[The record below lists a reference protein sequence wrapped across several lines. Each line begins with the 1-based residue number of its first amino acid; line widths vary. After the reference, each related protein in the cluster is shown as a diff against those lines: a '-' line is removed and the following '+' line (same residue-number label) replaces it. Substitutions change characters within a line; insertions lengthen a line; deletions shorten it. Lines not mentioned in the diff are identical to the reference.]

1 VHGLLELRN
10 SYGTL
15 LASNDDDTTHY
26 ARIAFTVSS
35 TGTFTTGA
43 S

>member
-1 VHGLLELRN
+1 LRN

-15 LASNDDDTTHY
+15 LASNDGDTTHD
-26 ARIAFTVSS
+26 AWIAFTAST

>member
-1 VHGLLELRN
+1 LRN

-15 LASNDDDTTHY
+15 LASNDDDTTHD
-26 ARIAFTVSS
+26 ARIAFTASTTGT